1 VLWSIFERP
10 RVYDGLGGSP
20 FTTDVAVADGRI
32 AAVGDLSDRDAH
44 ERVSC
49 EGFALAPGFIDVH
62 SHTDEL
68 WLVNPLCEGKIRQ
81 GVTTEIGG
89 NCGTSVAP
97 LYGAARNA
105 KRRDAAG
112 YGLEL
117 QWTSFDAF
125 FTLVERERVALNVA
139 SLAGLGTTRLCVAGP
154 DARRLEREEIEA
166 QNRLIRG
173 AVEEGALG
181 VSSGLIYEPG
191 RYADLD
197 ELVACA
203 RAASDAGAPLYASH
217 VRDEGDELEDAIAEA
232 LAVGERAEVVVQC
245 SHHKA
250 AGKKN
255 WGKVHRTLAAID
267 RARTRG
273 VAAACDAYPYVASW
287 TELATVLPKS
297 VRDGGDEAALER
309 LRDPAQAMAAALA
322 MELARDPAFGGDG
335 WDTIL
340 IAAAGSERNANVAGT
355 RIDALAREWRTTPAR
370 AVIRLLVEEEMRVEA
385 AFFSMSE
392 DDVATVLS
400 AEFCCIGSD
409 ASARAF
415 SGITA
420 RGVPHPRTYGT
431 FPRVFGRYVRG
442 RRVFDAAEAVRR
454 MTSLPA
460 RQFGLRDRGTIAPGM
475 HADLVVF
482 DDLHVVDRAT
492 YDNPFVP
499 PDGIR
504 DVYVNGRAVLRDGTM
519 TGARPGHVLRGGRS
533 TPGSG

>member
-1 VLWSIFERP
+1 MLWTVFERP

-20 FTTDVAVADGRI
+20 YVTDVAVADGRVV
-32 AAVGDLSDRDAH
+32 AVGDLSDRDAH

-49 EGFALAPGFIDVH
+49 DGFALAPGFIDVH

-97 LYGAARNA
+97 LYGSALYA
-105 KRRDAAG
+105 KRRDAG
-112 YGLEL
+112 EYRLDV
-117 QWTSFDAF
+117 QWTSLDAF

-139 SLAGLGTTRLCVAGP
+139 SLVGLGTTRLCVAGP

-166 QNRLIRG
+166 QNRLVRG

-203 RAASDAGAPLYASH
+203 SAARDAGAPLYASH
-217 VRDEGDELEDAIAEA
+217 VRDEGDLLEDAIAEA
-232 LAVGERAEVVVQC
+232 LAVGERAEVAVQC

-250 AGKKN
+250 AGRKN
-255 WGKVHRTLAAID
+255 WGKVHRTLAALD

-273 VAAACDAYPYVASW
+273 AAVGCDAYPYVASW
-287 TELATVLPKS
+287 TELATVLPRG
-297 VRDGGDEAALER
+297 VRDGGDDAALER
-309 LRDPAQAMAAALA
+309 LRDPAQALAAALA
-322 MELARDPAFGGDG
+322 MELARDPQYGGDG

-340 IAAAGSERNANVAGT
+340 ITGTGSERNADLAGT
-355 RIDALAREWRTTPAR
+355 RVDALAKRWRATPAR
-370 AVIRLLVEEEMRVEA
+370 AVIRLLVEEEMRVESV
-385 AFFSMSE
+385 FFSMSE

-400 AEFCCIGSD
+400 AEFCSIGSD

-415 SGITA
+415 TGITA
-420 RGVPHPRTYGT
+420 RGMPHPRTYGT

-442 RRVFDAAEAVRR
+442 RHVFDAAEAVRR

-460 RQFGLRDRGTIAPGM
+460 RQFGLRDRGSIAPGM

-482 DDLHVVDRAT
+482 DERHVVDRAT
-492 YDNPFVP
+492 YENPFAA

-504 DVYVNGRAVLRDGTM
+504 DVYVNGRAVLRDAAL
-519 TGARPGHVLRGGRS
+519 TGARPGRVLRGG
-533 TPGSG
+533 G